1 MTWNPRTSRWEGNE
15 GVLRDF
21 DAVASSTRPALIS
34 HFTGSSVASSPH
46 TNAAP
51 QARIFGDMKFDPEK
65 MCWVSLLPPDE
76 VEPDPFADMADDE
89 ESVSSAGGGSGTI
102 RQLPHK
108 LVNIGF
114 NSRFVSDTSVGT
126 GLTAASAA
134 TGHTGLTTLTSASW
148 EERTPLR
155 TEMPEL
161 WAECREAEDRHR
173 REMRGWVLRPAQSQS
188 DMRDRERREQKRLW
202 EVRHLAMRS

>member
-1 MTWNPRTSRWEGNE
+1 
-15 GVLRDF
+15 
-21 DAVASSTRPALIS
+21 
-34 HFTGSSVASSPH
+34 
-46 TNAAP
+46 
-51 QARIFGDMKFDPEK
+51 MKFDPEK